1 MSFFIFLKSCH
12 FRIVYDVVGICLL
25 LNVLDYLSNVKWV
38 FSGTW
43 KFLNSV
49 NSSSK
54 FQDFQKENGNSV
66 VELVAVPTKITG
78 VHYVQVNSSASK
90 LCIIGSPLI
99 L

>member
-1 MSFFIFLKSCH
+1 M
-12 FRIVYDVVGICLL
+12 GICILL
-25 LNVLDYLSNVKWV
+25 YALDYLSTIKWI
-38 FSGTW
+38 FSGSW

-78 VHYVQVNSSASK
+78 VHYVQVSSSASK
-90 LCIIGSPLI
+90 VSILGFPLI